1 MESAEYDGELVTAGG
16 DLADHRL
23 MDLIGP
29 NQHCAESVFSCNSG
43 LVGPEVVAN
52 RPKGRGIGTESFALV
67 HAVATLDPEVRT
79 ALIAVVRLFLA
90 SRAPS
95 KP

>member
-1 MESAEYDGELVTAGG
+1 
-16 DLADHRL
+16 
-23 MDLIGP
+23 
-29 NQHCAESVFSCNSG
+29 
-43 LVGPEVVAN
+43 VAN